1 MTKRRREWRLY
12 LTVYGI
18 LLVLG
23 LAEFCLLVAIR
34 NMT

>member
-1 MTKRRREWRLY
+1 MKGKLRLY

-23 LAEFCLLVAIR
+23 LAEFCLLAAIR
-34 NMT
+34 MMT